1 MLNCDLGENESLE
14 QTEQLLAQIDAA
26 NIGCGYHAGSPDKTR
41 ASIERALKYEVQIGA
56 HPGLALDGGRG
67 QALPTPT
74 EFRDLLEVQIGSF
87 QSSAQ
92 ALGTRTSY
100 IKLHGSLYHAV
111 ETQPT
116 LAAVYIEFLQQQTPA
131 IATFALAAGKFARMA
146 NQAGLRVLQEAFAD
160 RAYMPDGSLVPRVE
174 QGAVLSHAEAQS
186 RLKKWLH
193 TGQFPTHGGQP
204 ITLSADTLCVHG
216 DSPGA
221 LELIRDIQAALK
233 TNKIERSA
241 SRFS

>member
-14 QTEQLLAQIDAA
+14 QTEQLLALIDAA

-41 ASIERALKYEVQIGA
+41 ASIERALKYGVKIGA
-56 HPGLALDGGRG
+56 HPGLALEGGRG
-67 QALPTPT
+67 QTLPTAT
-74 EFRDLLEVQIGSF
+74 EFRDLLEVQIASF
-87 QSSAQ
+87 QSSTQ
-92 ALGTRTSY
+92 ALGTRASY

-111 ETQPT
+111 ETQPA

-131 IATFALAAGKFARMA
+131 IATFALAAGQFARMA
-146 NQAGLRVLQEAFAD
+146 SKAGLCVLQEAFAD
-160 RAYMPDGSLVPRVE
+160 RAYRPDGSLVPRTE
-174 QGAVLSHAEAQS
+174 QGAVLTHGEAQS
-186 RLKKWLH
+186 RLKIWFQ
-193 TGQFPTHGGQP
+193 TGQIPTCGGQP

-221 LELIRDIQAALK
+221 LKLIRDIGAVLK
-233 TNKIERSA
+233 SNKIERSA